1 MKPKFRCVIHSW
13 SRGRCDK
20 CGRKQGSNRGHFR
33 PMPSTEVAVVEKWWK
48 RGKMRSGEERK
59 KHSQR
64 IRAERLS

>member
-1 MKPKFRCVIHSW
+1 
-13 SRGRCDK
+13 
-20 CGRKQGSNRGHFR
+20 
-33 PMPSTEVAVVEKWWK
+33 MPSTEVAVVEKWWK